1 MTFISY
7 LMQSMFIIELY
18 FSFTFFLFVFPRRK
32 YWYFPFALLAIANV
46 AIQISLRFASSSAL
60 NPVYVLLIQ
69 LANLVLFFMMALLT
83 LDVKPGTALM
93 VLLTCYITHRLEY
106 LTFILICLATSQ
118 DLGTNYN
125 LCFAQFGIA
134 IDVVITLANYF
145 LVQRRLRDQSLGR
158 STITVLVLASVL
170 VFSGAFMDVYFFNAA
185 RNLIIMQRIQDL
197 FLCLAALIMIEW
209 IYTNLSLN
217 DEVNL
222 LKSEEKKNK
231 ESSLNQAKDMEIFE
245 THFHDMKKLLNSY
258 SEESR
263 ALLLSPY
270 LEDMKKTM
278 GELDQAVD
286 TGNSS
291 LDIILSERIVACK
304 KDKITLIYQAQG
316 KALSF
321 VDAVDLYA
329 ILANTIDNARE
340 SVLKI
345 EDVSKRIITLQI
357 RSEKNMVLIHSDNFI
372 GQSPRWK
379 NGRLLTS
386 KEDKN
391 NHGYG
396 LRSIEN
402 TLHKY
407 GGEMTIDI
415 RNDVFNIDMLLPIPA
430 DNLS

>member
-1 MTFISY
+1 
-7 LMQSMFIIELY
+7 
-18 FSFTFFLFVFPRRK
+18 
-32 YWYFPFALLAIANV
+32 
-46 AIQISLRFASSSAL
+46 
-60 NPVYVLLIQ
+60 
-69 LANLVLFFMMALLT
+69 
-83 LDVKPGTALM
+83 
-93 VLLTCYITHRLEY
+93 
-106 LTFILICLATSQ
+106 
-118 DLGTNYN
+118 
-125 LCFAQFGIA
+125 
-134 IDVVITLANYF
+134 
-145 LVQRRLRDQSLGR
+145 
-158 STITVLVLASVL
+158 
-170 VFSGAFMDVYFFNAA
+170 
-185 RNLIIMQRIQDL
+185 
-197 FLCLAALIMIEW
+197 MIEW

-396 LRSIEN
+396 LMK
-402 TLHKY
+402 H
-407 GGEMTIDI
+407 
-415 RNDVFNIDMLLPIPA
+415 
-430 DNLS
+430 